1 MSQEFFS
8 ALGGAISLFLG
19 VSFIMIM
26 EVLELFWDFIM
37 NILRNENYPHFNM
50 MDMKIAPI
58 NNHYL
63 SISINLKK
71 DYDLINT
78 DQLKD
83 ETKIL

>member
-37 NILRNENYPHFNM
+37 NILRNENYPHFNV
-50 MDMKIAPI
+50 MDKAR
-58 NNHYL
+58 
-63 SISINLKK
+63 
-71 DYDLINT
+71 
-78 DQLKD
+78 DQKQIYRLN
-83 ETKIL
+83 ETVSHWGLNPPP

>member
-37 NILRNENYPHFNM
+37 NILRNENCPHFNM

-78 DQLKD
+78 DQSKD